1 MTGKPLWVQ
10 TGVDFSGEVFVERRR
25 SEGSPEKTGKM
36 SLVPEDELFHDGLQ
50 VLSWQERR
58 GRERTRNSEQSQGG
72 RPAAASGGREV
83 QVTQTRVDGDW
94 EHERN
99 TEGFWRC
106 GRKAGLVGRQLG
118 NFLKVKSV
126 SRIRLFAIPWTVAHQ
141 ASPSIEFSRQEYW
154 SGLPF
159 PSPSHTQ
166 S

>member
-72 RPAAASGGREV
+72 RPAAASGGKGGS
-83 QVTQTRVDGDW
+83 GDADS
-94 EHERN
+94 
-99 TEGFWRC
+99 G
-106 GRKAGLVGRQLG
+106 GRRLG
-118 NFLKVKSV
+118 
-126 SRIRLFAIPWTVAHQ
+126 A
-141 ASPSIEFSRQEYW
+141 
-154 SGLPF
+154 
-159 PSPSHTQ
+159 
-166 S
+166 